1 MQTDGLT
8 TTGFLQ
14 GASDKLRK
22 MLISQSREVMLQPG
36 QVLFEQGDDG
46 DSIFA
51 VTEGAIEI
59 SVLSASGRKLAL
71 DMMRDGAIFGEIA
84 LFDPGPRTATVTAV
98 EPSKLR
104 CVRYG
109 DVLSQIQEHPDL
121 AVDMI
126 RLAGQ
131 RMRHMGNQLHEQVFL
146 PMPTRLARKVLYL
159 VPEEG
164 SNLLALSQSELAEY
178 VGATREAVSKTISS
192 WKRAEII
199 EVSRGGLSILDREAL
214 RTLAELDLI

>member
-1 MQTDGLT
+1 MQTDGLS
-8 TTGFLQ
+8 TTGFLE
-14 GASDKLRK
+14 GASEKLRK
-22 MLISQSREVMLQPG
+22 MLIAQAREINLEPG
-36 QVLFEQGDDG
+36 DVLFEQGDDG

-51 VTEGAIEI
+51 ISEGAIEVSI
-59 SVLSASGRKLAL
+59 LSASGRKLSL

-109 DVLSQIQEHPDL
+109 DVLEQIRQHPDL

-131 RMRHMGNQLHEQVFL
+131 RMRWMGTQLNEQVFL
-146 PMPTRLARKVLYL
+146 PMPTRLARKILYL
-159 VPEEG
+159 VPEDGET
-164 SNLLALSQSELAEY
+164 LLSLSQSELAEF

-192 WKRAEII
+192 WKRADII
-199 EVSRGGLSILDREAL
+199 EVSRGGLTILDRDAL
-214 RTLAELDLI
+214 KLLAEPDMI